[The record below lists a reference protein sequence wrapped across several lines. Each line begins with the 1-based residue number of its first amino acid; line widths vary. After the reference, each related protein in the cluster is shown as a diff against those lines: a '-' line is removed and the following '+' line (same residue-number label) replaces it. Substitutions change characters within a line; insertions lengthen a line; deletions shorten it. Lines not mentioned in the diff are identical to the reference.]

1 MSTGKKNQR
10 IGADEMGVKGEL
22 FSTDMVKAFLEN
34 RKIRTSRPIKP
45 KYGNTHF
52 EHRTD
57 KYGTEF
63 VEMQNDVEGETWG
76 KNSDGSTW
84 HKLRGFI
91 VPKPKYQPGDI
102 MYVRETWQYAY
113 NIDDSTD
120 QCIDSTGRYLYYAD
134 GDMPFSYWIDP
145 NTGEHKE
152 KMPWCPSIHMPRE
165 AARLF
170 YRVTDVKVQNI
181 ADMTEQDAVED
192 GFVSGAVFTFDG
204 TDYTGLCARDQFM
217 EFWRDTYGADAWMWV
232 YYLEKIGKEE
242 ALKDGTDKA

>member
-1 MSTGKKNQR
+1 MSTGKKKAR
-10 IGADEMGVKGEL
+10 IGADEMEVKGEL

-34 RKIRTSRPIKP
+34 RKSRTSRPIKP
-45 KYGNTHF
+45 KYDNTHF

-102 MYVRETWQYAY
+102 MYVRETWRIHNLNEPAFCMM
-113 NIDDSTD
+113 ID
-120 QCIDSTGRYLYYAD
+120 YKAD
-134 GDMPFSYWIDP
+134 NHTELQIEFKPSRFDKFKKYFKKPGWISSIFMP
-145 NTGEHKE
+145 
-152 KMPWCPSIHMPRE
+152 CE

-170 YRVTDVKVQNI
+170 FRVTDVKVQNI
-181 ADMTEQDAVED
+181 ADMTEQDAEQD
-192 GFVSGAVFTFDG
+192 GFEPKDFFVAKGKICG
-204 TDYTGLCARDQFM
+204 TQCTALESFKQF
-217 EFWRDTYGADAWMWV
+217 WAKQYGADANWM
-232 YYLEKIGKEE
+232 
-242 ALKDGTDKA
+242 